1 MKNTLTKLG
10 NMPWGDF
17 QELAVKDRA
26 LYLSDIN
33 SNFVHL
39 IYAQQFNREKLDYL
53 GEIATKIRQL
63 AKTKDGSDFLGT
75 LLSHKRAMLYFTQ
88 PSTRTF
94 LSFTAA
100 CQILGMT
107 ISEVRD
113 PSTSS
118 EYKGESS
125 ADSIRV
131 FSSYSDLIIMRTK
144 LKGLAEK
151 MAWVLSSSK
160 RMVPI
165 INAGSG
171 QDQHPTQALLD
182 IYTLQRSF
190 EDINGID
197 GKHIVFVG
205 DLLRGR
211 TVRSLA
217 LLLGNYNNVKMTFV
231 APKQFQIGEDILEH
245 LDKKKMQYNVTQ
257 DFHSVIPTADA
268 IYMTRVQDE
277 WDKEDGESAKV
288 DISKYW
294 FGDNELKMLQKHAVI
309 MHPLPR
315 REEISTSIDDDKRA
329 VYWRQMRN
337 GMWVR
342 AALIAHIFNVDK
354 EILQYE
360 E

>member
-10 NMPWGDF
+10 NMSWNDF
-17 QELAVKDRA
+17 QELSLKKRA
-26 LYLSDIN
+26 PYLSDDQ
-33 SNFVHL
+33 SNLVHI
-39 IYAQQFNREKLDYL
+39 IYAQQFNRQNLDYL
-53 GEIATKIRQL
+53 GEIATKIRRL
-63 AKTKDGSDFLGT
+63 AKTKDGADFLGT

-113 PSTSS
+113 SATSS

-125 ADSIRV
+125 EDSIRV
-131 FSSYSDLIIMRTK
+131 FSSYSDMIIMRTK

-171 QDQHPTQALLD
+171 KDQHPTQALLD

-190 EDINGID
+190 EDVNGID

-217 LLLGNYNNVKMTFV
+217 FLLVNYDNVKMTFV
-231 APKQFQIGEDILEH
+231 APEEFQIGEDILEY
-245 LDKKKMQYNVTQ
+245 LDENNIQYNVTQ
-257 DFHSVIPTADA
+257 DFHSVIPKADA

-277 WDKEDGESAKV
+277 WDQQYGESSKV
-288 DISKYW
+288 DISNYW
-294 FGDNELKMLQKHAVI
+294 FCDNELKLLQKHAVI

-315 REEISTSIDDDKRA
+315 REEISTSIDDDERA

-342 AALIAHIFNVDK
+342 AALIAHIFSVDK
-354 EILQYE
+354 EIQQYE